1 MSQDWLVLSRIRE
14 DSMRAKRLFFALLF
28 VLLFTVTTWAE
39 TPNLII
45 VQTMPGAEIG
55 PIAAT
60 LGGTV
65 VDSMPGGSYLVSVT
79 NLPTS
84 LPAGASYI
92 ESDSGATLLGFLGT
106 VAQIP
111 AATSPDFYNM
121 QPIGK
126 LIQYPLARTQST
138 GKGVI
143 VADIDSLVDYSHPA
157 LKGHLT
163 GGYDFVIGRGAGA
176 ASLNQSS
183 ASFLDQSSASFL
195 DQSSASFLDQSSAS
209 FLDQSSASFLDAANP
224 AHGHGTL
231 VAGIIAAWAPDS
243 MIMPLRAFDNN
254 GEADTFII
262 AKAVRYAVDNG
273 AHVINMSF
281 GLDTLSMTLR
291 KSLDYAAA
299 KNVVL
304 VASAGN
310 SNSSTPQYPAAYS
323 NVMSVAAT
331 DLADTKAW
339 FSNYSSTVFVSAPG
353 VNVIAPYPGG
363 YYAVVNGTSF
373 AAPIVAAQAA
383 LIRVREDAAHNVRD
397 KVRGGTVDIDAR
409 NPGYK
414 DLLGNGRVDLYR
426 SVK

>member
-1 MSQDWLVLSRIRE
+1 
-14 DSMRAKRLFFALLF
+14 MRAKRFVCALLF
-28 VLLFTVTTWAE
+28 VLLFTVTTWAG
-39 TPNLII
+39 TSNLII
-45 VQTMPGAEIG
+45 VQTMSGVDIA

-65 VDSMPGGSYLVSVT
+65 VDSMSGGSYLLSVT

-84 LPAGASYI
+84 LPAGVSYI
-92 ESDSGATLLGFLGT
+92 ESDSGATLLGFLGS
-106 VAQIP
+106 VAQVGP
-111 AATSPDFYNM
+111 TTPPDFYNL
-121 QPIGK
+121 QPIGR
-126 LIQYPLARTQST
+126 LIQFPMARTLST
-138 GKGVI
+138 GRGVV

-163 GGYDFVIGRGAGA
+163 AGYDFVIGRGAGVTLNQSS
-176 ASLNQSS
+176 ASFLDQSS

-231 VAGIIAAWAPDS
+231 VAGVIAAWAPGS
-243 MIMPLRAFDNN
+243 MIMPLRAFDDN
-254 GEADTFII
+254 GQADTFII
-262 AKAVRYAVDNG
+262 AKAIRHAVDNG
-273 AHVINMSF
+273 ADVINMSF
-281 GLDTLSMTLR
+281 GLDTLSITLR
-291 KSLDYAAA
+291 KALDYAEA

-310 SNSSTPQYPAAYS
+310 SNTSSPQYPAAYA

-331 DLADTKAW
+331 DLGDKKAW
-339 FSNYSSTVFVSAPG
+339 FSNFGSTVFVSAPG

-363 YYAVVNGTSF
+363 YYAVVSGTSF

-383 LIRVREDAAHNVRD
+383 LIRVRENAAHNVRD
-397 KVRGGTVDIDAR
+397 KVRGGTVDIDDR
-409 NPGYK
+409 NPRYK